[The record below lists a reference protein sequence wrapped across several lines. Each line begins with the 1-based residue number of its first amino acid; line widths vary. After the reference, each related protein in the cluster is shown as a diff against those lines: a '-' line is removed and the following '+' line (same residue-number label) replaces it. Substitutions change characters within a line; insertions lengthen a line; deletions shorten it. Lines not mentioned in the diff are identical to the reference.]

1 MITVMK
7 KNGTGCHQV
16 LSVPTLVAIL
26 ILSACSLGLQAQ
38 ELATRLAAGD
48 YHLSPDDTQTLAVD
62 VDALAFF
69 KDNEFAGDL
78 VTGYTLPGFWIQ
90 PRITYQPLDD
100 VRIEAGFHALVFDGA
115 NKYPCFAYHDIAQWK
130 GDQYQ
135 SGAHLLPFFRAQAQL
150 GSVNLVLGNI
160 YGGANHGVV
169 EPLMNAEVNLT
180 QDPEMGFQVLVDRPR
195 YHLDAWINW
204 QSFTFREAPHQEAL
218 TAGISQ
224 RIALNAPQSPLAF
237 YIPVDFLFQHRGG
250 EIDSCDRGMVTIDN
264 AAIGL
269 GLQWK
274 ADGKVFN
281 GLKAEALGLA
291 CWQQWGDLW
300 PFENGFAGS
309 LMLSA
314 DFFRQLR
321 VFATTVWP
329 TISVPS
335 TAPPSSPPSSRKTV
349 AITVTSSLPTWGQ
362 SGATPLPQATSS
374 APKSIPI
381 SVLPDT
387 NRSATISLWVYFS
400 AAAPISSSSAS
411 AADLQ
416 NNC

>member
-1 MITVMK
+1 MK

-16 LSVPTLVAIL
+16 LSVPRLVAIL

-78 VTGYTLPGFWIQ
+78 VTGYTLPGFWIL

-100 VRIEAGFHALVFDGA
+100 IRIEAGFHALVFDGA

-237 YIPVDFLFQHRGG
+237 YIPIDFLFQHRGG

-309 LMLSA
+309 LMVSA

-321 VFATTVWP
+321 VFATTVWAHDFCSIYGSP
-329 TISVPS
+329 FFS
-335 TAPPSSPPSSRKTV
+335 TFFTKDGRDYGHILTSHVGAEWSHTFATGYVVGAKIDTYLCSAGHESLSNNFSLGLFLRCSPHFLIKRF
-349 AITVTSSLPTWGQ
+349 G
-362 SGATPLPQATSS
+362 
-374 APKSIPI
+374 
-381 SVLPDT
+381 
-387 NRSATISLWVYFS
+387 R
-400 AAAPISSSSAS
+400 
-411 AADLQ
+411 
-416 NNC
+416 